1 MTTFFILVSGLSV
14 AFFLV
19 FLWQCGKPR
28 RPAENHGHVIRE
40 PEMGSTYSPTGRHS
54 LAHLESQ
61 MADFLHSHQRSAL
74 VVLLGFVLISL
85 AQRAQSPQLRADQG
99 PKVQQVCET
108 MPQFS
113 SAAAFLADGRE
124 TA

>member
-28 RPAENHGHVIRE
+28 RPSKSHDHVIGQ
-40 PEMGSTYSPTGRHS
+40 PDTGTMTGRQS
-54 LAHLESQ
+54 LAHLERQ

-85 AQRAQSPQLRADQG
+85 AQRAQGPQLRADQG